1 MLDCHRA
8 WLKLNL
14 YIDWEILPDKPG
26 VRVRHAW
33 RLLLF
38 ARLYHK
44 QSSKCFRIV
53 FRQICIFR
61 LLLTTLPSSN
71 ESHCYTTPCWCFA
84 FFVLVRSRSLV
95 STDKLRSCWPQAA
108 SPHFHRGLFS
118 RMRGWQHNFFFG
130 PDPVC
135 QDFKMSDVSEEWS
148 SGVADCELQV
158 LRLLSVGYPSWS
170 PVVQVGPRL
179 SKFSSQ
185 IWQEKGSDWPSPE
198 NREVGPETGTCNT
211 CHSCREALKIWG
223 PQFRATILVNVDDG
237 ITYSKRFFWGGQEF
251 WTTAVHMLNIKC
263 PVCIVFCRVRNLP
276 GWRTRQQW
284 QCRGML
290 DCLVFDKHGWICD
303 QDKAGWVQYNS
314 SVHSVPC
321 SSLPQRVCV
330 KLKLSNEDQ
339 AQLPQLPYWTN
350 ADETPDHVDWDSG
363 KNMKKHHFRSGLDVM
378 TYLWSES
385 PLDEDTILEFHVFPC
400 ADFQRG
406 FCAKHGIRG
415 KVRLMI
421 TVTGNLSDL
430 WEERNRSRIGTYL

>member
-135 QDFKMSDVSEEWS
+135 QDRTLRCRTWARSEVVEWQIVS
-148 SGVADCELQV
+148 
-158 LRLLSVGYPSWS
+158 
-170 PVVQVGPRL
+170 
-179 SKFSSQ
+179 SK
-185 IWQEKGSDWPSPE
+185 
-198 NREVGPETGTCNT
+198 
-211 CHSCREALKIWG
+211 
-223 PQFRATILVNVDDG
+223 
-237 ITYSKRFFWGGQEF
+237 Y
-251 WTTAVHMLNIKC
+251 
-263 PVCIVFCRVRNLP
+263 
-276 GWRTRQQW
+276 
-284 QCRGML
+284 
-290 DCLVFDKHGWICD
+290 
-303 QDKAGWVQYNS
+303 
-314 SVHSVPC
+314 
-321 SSLPQRVCV
+321 
-330 KLKLSNEDQ
+330 
-339 AQLPQLPYWTN
+339 
-350 ADETPDHVDWDSG
+350 
-363 KNMKKHHFRSGLDVM
+363 
-378 TYLWSES
+378 
-385 PLDEDTILEFHVFPC
+385 
-400 ADFQRG
+400 
-406 FCAKHGIRG
+406 
-415 KVRLMI
+415 
-421 TVTGNLSDL
+421 
-430 WEERNRSRIGTYL
+430 